1 MFNYLSYF
9 LSALFVVFFAIS
21 FWFISNVKKLRE
33 MD

>member
-1 MFNYLSYF
+1 MSNYLSYF

-21 FWFISNVKKLRE
+21 LWFIFNVKKFKK